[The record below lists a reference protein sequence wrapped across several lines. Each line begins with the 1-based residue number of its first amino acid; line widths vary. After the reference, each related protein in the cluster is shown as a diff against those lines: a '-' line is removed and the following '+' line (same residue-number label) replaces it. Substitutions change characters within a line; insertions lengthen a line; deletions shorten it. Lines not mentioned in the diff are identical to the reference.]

1 MTKKFSS
8 KQDLKKIKNFLI
20 KDKLL
25 VISGKN
31 SYTKSGAKKIFNFS
45 KSKNLRLFFK
55 KSYIPEIQELK
66 KIISLIKK
74 FKPKK
79 ILLIGG
85 GAVMD
90 LGKISNF
97 LWNKKNLK
105 KSIIQSNYKKEKN
118 YANLIAVP
126 TTAGSG
132 AEVTSNAVI
141 YINKK
146 KYSVEHKH
154 IKPKKFI
161 LHPELIKKNVSSL
174 KSSAGFDALA
184 QAVESLVSVNSNS
197 QSLNYS
203 ILSLKYGLK
212 NYLSYLKNSNSINSK
227 NMLLAANYSG
237 KAINLTKTTAPH
249 ALSYPF
255 TAHYGISHGHAVSL
269 TFTDFIKFN
278 FENMNKS
285 ITKFSLRDRL
295 KILLKLTE
303 TQNLSELLKYFDN
316 IKKKAKLEDN
326 FKKLNININKDLNLI
341 TKDINLSRLSN
352 NPVKVDFQTIK
363 EILLKK

>member
-1 MTKKFSS
+1 M
-8 KQDLKKIKNFLI
+8 KQIIKSESIF
-20 KDKLL
+20 KKLL
-25 VISGKN
+25 RKYCKKNTLIITGKT
-31 SYTKSGAKKIFNFS
+31 SFKKSGVEEIFNKFES
-45 KSKNLRLFFK
+45 KKLFFFFK
-55 KSYIPEIQELK
+55 KSYIPEIKELK
-66 KIISLIKK
+66 KIIKLIKEIR
-74 FKPKK
+74 PKN

-97 LWNKKNLK
+97 LHNTKNLK
-105 KSIIQSNYKKEKN
+105 KNILNLNYKKQKN
-118 YANLIAVP
+118 FCPITAVP

-146 KYSVEHKH
+146 KYSVEHKE
-154 IKPKKFI
+154 IRPKYFF
-161 LHPELIKKNVSSL
+161 LHPSLVKKNNKKLKTSS
-174 KSSAGFDALA
+174 GFDAIA
-184 QAVESLVSVNSNS
+184 QAVESLISVRSNKKS
-197 QSLNYS
+197 IEYS

-212 NYLSYLKNSNSINSK
+212 NYLEYVKKPNSLNSK

-237 KAINLTKTTAPH
+237 RAINLTKTTAPH

-255 TAHYGISHGHAVSL
+255 TAHFGISHGHAVAL
-269 TFTDFIKFN
+269 TFSDFMKFN
-278 FENMNKS
+278 FENINNS
-285 ITKFSLRDRL
+285 ITDFSLSDRL
-295 KILLKLTE
+295 KILFKLSQ
-303 TQNLSELLKYFDN
+303 TQNLNELIKYFN
-316 IKKKAKLEDN
+316 YIKKSADLEDD
-326 FKKLNININKDLNLI
+326 FKKLNINVSKNFKLI